1 MKNSAFLRKAC
12 SGKRS
17 RRGKMSTRTAQ
28 QERDEQRQS
37 RARFEAMKLATAQRY
52 IHVFAGV
59 ASVVGFLFV
68 VCDLLLIGKQ
78 SERLIA
84 CILRYSFSVLLILVA
99 LKLQRIR
106 TFSAFSAVVSFIE
119 ACAIL
124 LSFSILQLY
133 DMPNFM
139 IQAMGVLLTI
149 LVVFI
154 VPNRWENMLA
164 LALISSGAYFVYS
177 YLHLPDIPMRD
188 FLATILFAGLT
199 ITICAV
205 KTIGTDRHVK
215 REFDARTRLEQANAR
230 DFLTNAATR
239 ERLEEEARRWMS
251 FCRRQGLPLCLVF
264 ADLDDLKRINDRFGH
279 AMGDSALREV
289 ASVMRSQLRNSDTI
303 ARWGGD
309 EFVLILPNVSLQ
321 NAVLL
326 LDRVKNAVSQIRLE
340 SEITISCSFGVVQ
353 MGAQSDYAELLRAA
367 DAMMYRA
374 KQGGKGSI
382 HFTDQRDEMAAK

>member
-1 MKNSAFLRKAC
+1 
-12 SGKRS
+12 
-17 RRGKMSTRTAQ
+17 MSTRATQ
-28 QERDEQRQS
+28 QEKEEKRLG
-37 RARFEAMKLATAQRY
+37 RARFEAMKLTTAQRY

-84 CILRYSFSVLLILVA
+84 CTLRYSFSVLLILMA

-106 TFSAFSAVVSFIE
+106 TFAAFSAAVSLIE

-139 IQAMGVLLTI
+139 IQAMGVVLTI
-149 LVVFI
+149 LTVFI

-177 YLHLPDIPMRD
+177 YLRFPDIQTRE

-199 ITICAV
+199 IAICAA
-205 KTIGTDRHVK
+205 KTIGTDRHAH

-239 ERLEEEARRWMS
+239 GMLEEEARRWMS

-279 AMGDSALREV
+279 AMGDVALREV
-289 ASVMRSQLRNSDTI
+289 ASVMRSHLRNSDTI

-309 EFVLILPNVSLQ
+309 EFVLILPNVTLQ

-353 MGAQSDYAELLRAA
+353 MGAQSGYAELLSEA

-374 KQGGKGSI
+374 KQAGKGKI
-382 HFTDQRDEMAAK
+382 HFTDQADETVTK